1 MTDREFDLL
10 LEEQLT
16 DLPPNDDLVAE
27 ITPWR
32 RAANRILLGTALCSI
47 TLNFLLLNYILPAIG
62 LGLILLG
69 FRSLRRENRW
79 FRAGYAVAAARMI
92 QCIFNL
98 ILSATIWGEPYR
110 EATGWMTVIGVSLST
125 LHALCI
131 WGSFRAVQIKAGAE
145 QSSKGFWLVI
155 FFVIITVLGVA
166 GFQNSLVILILLV
179 LYILLLRSL
188 WKYAGLLDDA
198 GYAVQASPVRLSDR
212 ALAIVLAVITAVG
225 ILCGYLFCGQY
236 PMEWAEK
243 DTVSAEAEAVKRKLL
258 SMDFPSYVLEDL
270 TEDEILAR
278 ANAKNVYAESSE
290 EAFNDGQIVIEGD
303 AYYGSYYHTHTEYPV
318 RELLVTHVLVEPAD
332 GGNWIILEH
341 FLWQQN
347 PGYRGTDT
355 VQVWPAYARNDGWDK
370 GSRLSGRV
378 LYDRDGLTY
387 AAAYYDLE
395 ELTYTSTTF
404 FGAYE
409 CTDILASFS
418 LPYRGKKCRGY
429 VCYDMEMVEEGWL
442 ISSWCNYSYQEFPAY
457 PQLPGHDFVVGS
469 YSLNDQGYRTRQTQL
484 SIRPNEIEAPYEPEE

>member
-110 EATGWMTVIGVSLST
+110 EATGWMTVIGVSLSI

-166 GFQNSLVILILLV
+166 GFQNSLVILILL
-179 LYILLLRSL
+179 
-188 WKYAGLLDDA
+188 
-198 GYAVQASPVRLSDR
+198 
-212 ALAIVLAVITAVG
+212 G
-225 ILCGYLFCGQY
+225 I
-236 PMEWAEK
+236 
-243 DTVSAEAEAVKRKLL
+243 S
-258 SMDFPSYVLEDL
+258 
-270 TEDEILAR
+270 
-278 ANAKNVYAESSE
+278 
-290 EAFNDGQIVIEGD
+290 
-303 AYYGSYYHTHTEYPV
+303 
-318 RELLVTHVLVEPAD
+318 
-332 GGNWIILEH
+332 
-341 FLWQQN
+341 
-347 PGYRGTDT
+347 
-355 VQVWPAYARNDGWDK
+355 
-370 GSRLSGRV
+370 
-378 LYDRDGLTY
+378 
-387 AAAYYDLE
+387 
-395 ELTYTSTTF
+395 
-404 FGAYE
+404 
-409 CTDILASFS
+409 
-418 LPYRGKKCRGY
+418 
-429 VCYDMEMVEEGWL
+429 
-442 ISSWCNYSYQEFPAY
+442 
-457 PQLPGHDFVVGS
+457 
-469 YSLNDQGYRTRQTQL
+469 
-484 SIRPNEIEAPYEPEE
+484 